1 MKSRPRKT
9 FLATTVAVV
18 LIMLGTDIGTQSAHT
33 ASPATYPNF
42 LLSLPAA
49 RNGISLMQSYKSL
62 ERSMNILKN
71 IPLPGP
77 RIIRQI
83 SSFYK
88 QEVRVFSNVQKNIN
102 ALIVSRGVLEKQ
114 YQTLETQKE
123 LLLSRG
129 RISQAQRVAV
139 TQGQVYNKLNSL
151 LGLVS
156 AEKGLATPVR

>member
-1 MKSRPRKT
+1 
-9 FLATTVAVV
+9 
-18 LIMLGTDIGTQSAHT
+18 
-33 ASPATYPNF
+33 
-42 LLSLPAA
+42 
-49 RNGISLMQSYKSL
+49 
-62 ERSMNILKN
+62 MNILKN